1 MAETPV
7 KTRDQERRSLA
18 AAVDVAIEN
27 LNNIQQVEFD
37 HQSYLTTLG
46 QLTHRPLPF
55 YRDLLRD
62 ASRRLEA
69 ARQALDAH
77 VAADETSEMEMA
89 SHG

>member
-1 MAETPV
+1 MAETPM
-7 KTRDQERRSLA
+7 KTRDQDRRSLA
-18 AAVDVAIEN
+18 AAVDVATEH
-27 LNNIQQVEFD
+27 LNNIQVEFD

>member
-7 KTRDQERRSLA
+7 KTRDHERRSLA
-18 AAVDVAIEN
+18 AAVDAAIEH
-27 LNNIQQVEFD
+27 LNNIQVEFD
-37 HQSYLTTLG
+37 HQSYLTKLG
-46 QLTHRPLPF
+46 QLTLRPLPF

-62 ASRRLEA
+62 ASRRLDA